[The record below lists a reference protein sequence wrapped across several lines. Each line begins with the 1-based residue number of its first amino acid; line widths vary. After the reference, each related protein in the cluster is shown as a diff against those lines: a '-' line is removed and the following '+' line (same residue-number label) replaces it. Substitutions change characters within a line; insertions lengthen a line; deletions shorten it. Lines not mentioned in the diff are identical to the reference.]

1 MIADSLKLVFGLRLT
16 HLKNAKDLE
25 NVHIKGIG
33 NNSGIKYNMIKSC
46 VIKI

>member
-1 MIADSLKLVFGLRLT
+1 MIADSLELVFSLRLA

-33 NNSGIKYNMIKSC
+33 NKSGIKYNMIKSWC
-46 VIKI
+46 Y